1 MFQNTSRIVCDYL
14 DRMEVNAMDIIAVHK
29 ASQWA
34 RQWTLDGKGPV
45 LLEMVTYRYGGHSYV
60 YFTRRSYNRSPNK

>member
-1 MFQNTSRIVCDYL
+1 
-14 DRMEVNAMDIIAVHK
+14 MDIIAVHK

-34 RQWTLDGKGPV
+34 RQWTLDSKGPV

-60 YFTRRSYNRSPNK
+60 IVAGRFAKETPDE